1 MVFSRGV
8 ALRSLYVLYLGM
20 GETSAAA
27 TKLPAWGRGRAHVA
41 GLAD

>member
-8 ALRSLYVLYLGM
+8 ALPPFYVLYLGM
-20 GETSAAA
+20 GERSAAA
-27 TKLPAWGRGRAHVA
+27 TKLPAWGRSRAHVA